1 MSNNAIVETMR
12 AVNGISEDCHTYQH
26 WKALGRQVKRGEKA
40 AFQAP
45 MWKPN
50 TRKPEGGEQA
60 EQTITS
66 GFFSK
71 TSAFFKYSQTEP
83 ISA

>member
-12 AVNGISEDCHTYQH
+12 AVNGISEDCHTYAH
-26 WKALGRQVKRGEKA
+26 WKELGRQVKRGEKA
-40 AFQAP
+40 AFMAP

-50 TRKPEGGEQA
+50 MRKPEGGEQA
-60 EQTITS
+60 EQTMS
-66 GFFSK
+66 GFFAK

-83 ISA
+83 IKA